1 MDIESIDKRKKL
13 REYQNN
19 YIKNRKA
26 VDEEYRLRL
35 QTRTNQ
41 YIKQKLQ
48 TDEEFRNKYTEQARI
63 RKRNHAEKV
72 KNERIEL
79 YKSKIANYDKENG
92 DMKEYFRMC
101 RYIARYGGEP
111 QTTCGK

>member
-1 MDIESIDKRKKL
+1 MDSVIIEKRNKQ

-19 YIKNRKA
+19 YVKNRKA

-48 TDEEFRNKYTEQARI
+48 TDEEFRIRYTEQARI

-79 YKSKIANYDKENG
+79 YKSKIANYDKETG

-101 RYIARYGGEP
+101 RYIARYGGEDNSD
-111 QTTCGK
+111 

>member
-1 MDIESIDKRKKL
+1 MERVTIEKRNKQ

-19 YIKNRKA
+19 YIRNRKA

-101 RYIARYGGEP
+101 RYIARYGDEDNSD
-111 QTTCGK
+111 